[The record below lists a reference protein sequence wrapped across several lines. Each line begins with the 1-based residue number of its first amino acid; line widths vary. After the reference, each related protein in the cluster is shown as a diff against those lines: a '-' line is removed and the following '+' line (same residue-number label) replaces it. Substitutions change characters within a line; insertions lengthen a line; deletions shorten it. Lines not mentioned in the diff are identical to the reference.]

1 MTFVTAL
8 YFEVLVVFS
17 ILASCLAMFTLVW
30 VSVSLNNAKWEIK
43 HLNNQLEET
52 KAVVDAIKSLPK
64 NSIRSIGP
72 DDELEAIIAE
82 RSRKRAEEL
91 MQIMREEEKFYQ
103 ET

>member
-1 MTFVTAL
+1 MGIITTL
-8 YFEVLVVFS
+8 YFLAAFS
-17 ILASCLAMFTLVW
+17 ILVSCLTMFAFVW
-30 VSVSLNNAKWEIK
+30 VSLSLNNAKWEIK
-43 HLNNQLEET
+43 HLNNQMEET

-64 NSIRSIGP
+64 NTVRSIGS
-72 DDELEAIIAE
+72 DDEFEAIIAE